1 MTRSKG
7 LGALTSGRRG
17 IAAESQRRATRIDCS
32 DPDAGMW
39 IDESIPALHRSAC
52 FFLVTA
58 PMYKDHQLRID
69 IRYRGMSSPAV
80 DEDGVPLQPRTDGS
94 TYLDRGCVTVM
105 AGVGPLAPEPQRYV
119 VLYCVVLC
127 GVCGSMSA
135 YLVPWRGTA
144 TCGVSSPET
153 DGSVTWM
160 QSRVRLGR
168 LLMTAAST
176 WSYHAGACC
185 HHYTIP
191 CVHAVAH

>member
-1 MTRSKG
+1 MRMTRSKG

-127 GVCGSMSA
+127 GVCGSMPA
-135 YLVPWRGTA
+135 YLVHWCAAQLPVGCRRRKPT
-144 TCGVSSPET
+144 
-153 DGSVTWM
+153 
-160 QSRVRLGR
+160 GR
-168 LLMTAAST
+168 
-176 WSYHAGACC
+176 
-185 HHYTIP
+185 
-191 CVHAVAH
+191 